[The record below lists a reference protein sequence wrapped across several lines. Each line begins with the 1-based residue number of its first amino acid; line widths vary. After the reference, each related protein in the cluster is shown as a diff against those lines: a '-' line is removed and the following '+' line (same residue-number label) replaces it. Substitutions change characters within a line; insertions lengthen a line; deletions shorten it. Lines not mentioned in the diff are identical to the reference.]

1 LKDLAQV
8 KLEGAHKIRC
18 QIMALCLKQCES
30 PNDRNLLRIGSYLG
44 DFANNLRSAL
54 NYTMRHFVETR
65 LKPVLSPSDYKAV
78 RRRQDFPCA
87 DSKPDLD
94 RKDVVAYTR
103 NHCMAVYDFLEGVQP
118 YHPGNE
124 WLRHLMRIS
133 NRDKHEI
140 INEIKEPIAATVGF
154 MNPDG
159 TPHHAPLFFGPGL
172 DRILVKSDPEPHV
185 HLCPCYYYPFG
196 GFAIKGGKW
205 GFYLISIDGRQ
216 PGLTRFI
223 ERVPQSVKNLIDDFN
238 ALI

>member
-1 LKDLAQV
+1 
-8 KLEGAHKIRC
+8 
-18 QIMALCLKQCES
+18 M
-30 PNDRNLLRIGSYLG
+30 
-44 DFANNLRSAL
+44 
-54 NYTMRHFVETR
+54 VE
-65 LKPVLSPSDYKAV
+65 A
-78 RRRQDFPCA
+78 
-87 DSKPDLD
+87 
-94 RKDVVAYTR
+94 
-103 NHCMAVYDFLEGVQP
+103 
-118 YHPGNE
+118 
-124 WLRHLMRIS
+124 LMRIS

-205 GFYLISIDGRQ
+205 GFYLISIDGHQ